1 MKVWLWEFLYPV
13 NLWCR
18 VVRHCSWVLRLYE
31 EWLWQPLLEKWLS
44 DNPRVQTDHVLHA
57 AIHICAHC
65 GSMKRLAL
73 VGQKGSATEF
83 FCSVACRDTFTDA
96 APEKSSGNLS
106 QPSI

>member
-1 MKVWLWEFLYPV
+1 MKVWLWDFLYPV

-31 EWLWQPLLEKWLS
+31 EWLWQPFLEKWLS
-44 DNPRVQTDHVLHA
+44 NSPKSQNDHTLHA
-57 AIHICAHC
+57 TIHSCAQC

-73 VGQKGSATEF
+73 VGRKNSGTGF
-83 FCSVACRDTFTDA
+83 FCSVECRDTFTGTTA
-96 APEKSSGNLS
+96 EKSSDNLS